1 MKTHDFIILGGGT
14 AGYAAADLL
23 QKSGLD
29 VAIIEADT
37 KLGGTCILRG
47 CMPSKVFLYTAQV
60 AHQIN
65 HAEQFGLHAKLNK
78 IDYSFIKARKEKLV
92 AEWAGYRADALSSD
106 RFTLYRAKGKF
117 IGKNQIELS
126 TGEKLEAKNFLI
138 GTGSRPHLPDVE
150 SARDVGIIT
159 SDEVLDFEVLPK
171 SIIFLGSGVISCEL
185 AQYLARLG
193 VKVTILLRSE
203 ILGNKHFPE
212 ASPVLEKVF
221 KEDGITVLKKSQFT
235 HFEKIANGIKVSY
248 THEGK
253 TESIEAEKVV
263 AALGRSPNTDNIGL
277 EHLPGIKKDGY
288 GFIQTDENQLTGESH
303 VYSGGDCAD
312 PVQIL
317 HLARMQGEVAANHF
331 LKKEVI
337 PVDPKDLFT
346 VIFTDP
352 QIATVGYSVEELK
365 EKQIPFKEASY
376 PFNDH
381 GKSVLMGHM
390 DGFVKLYI
398 NEKTKVI
405 VRAEC
410 VGPDAGELIQPFAV
424 AVANELTCKQMLRAQ
439 WYHPTLMEIW
449 TYPLEDLL

>member
-1 MKTHDFIILGGGT
+1 MKTHDFIVLGGGT

-29 VAIIEADT
+29 VAIIEADS

-65 HAEQFGLHAKLNK
+65 HAEQFGLQAKLNK

-117 IGKNQIELS
+117 IAKNQIELS
-126 TGEKLEAKNFLI
+126 SGEKLEAKNFLI
-138 GTGSRPHLPDVE
+138 ATGSRPHLPEVE
-150 SARDVGIIT
+150 GVDEVEVLT
-159 SDEVLDFEVLPK
+159 SDEVLDLEELPK
-171 SIIFLGSGVISCEL
+171 SIIFLGAGVISSEL
-185 AQYLARLG
+185 SQFLARLG
-193 VKVTILLRSE
+193 VKVTILMRGE
-203 ILGNKHFPE
+203 FLGNKHFPE
-212 ASPVLEKVF
+212 SSPVLEKVF
-221 KEDGITVLKKSQFT
+221 KEDGITILKKCQYVKL
-235 HFEKIANGIKVSY
+235 E
-248 THEGK
+248 K
-253 TESIEAEKVV
+253 TENGTKVHFIRDNKFECIQAEKLV
-263 AALGRSPNTDNIGL
+263 AALGRVPNTDSIGL
-277 EHLPGIKKDGY
+277 EHLPAIKTNDR
-288 GFIQTDENQLTGESH
+288 GFIETDKNQLTGEKH

-312 PVQIL
+312 PTQIL
-317 HLARMQGEVAANHF
+317 HLARMQGEVVANHF

-346 VIFTDP
+346 VIFTEP
-352 QIATVGYSVEELK
+352 QVASVGYSVEELN
-365 EKQIPFKEASY
+365 EKKIPFKESSY

-381 GKSVLMGHM
+381 GKSVLMEHV
-390 DGFVKLYI
+390 DGFVKLYVH
-398 NEKTKVI
+398 EKTKVI

-424 AVANELTCKQMLRAQ
+424 AVANEMTTKQMLRGQ